1 MSFNLATILRESAR
15 THPDRDVLRFA
26 TGSMTYAQLD
36 AASTRC
42 AAGLRARGL
51 RRGAVVAVQV
61 PNLPEFVIAWFGI
74 LKAGMAMVPLNPLL
88 KGPEIA
94 YHLRDSGSVLLVTFV
109 GFLDEAVRGGGDTP
123 MIVVPQPGSQL
134 PEGLTPFASLLATD
148 PDPDDE
154 IAPTDADDTAC
165 IIYTSGTTGKP
176 KGAELTHFGM
186 FMGASVGGGALGAS
200 EEEVALAVLPFFH
213 VFGLAAVLNTAIRFG
228 GILSVVPRFEVGAV
242 LDAIERD
249 RVSLVLGVPTML
261 QALLAHDTTGRDLS
275 SLRVAISGGASLPG
289 DILRAFEEKFDIV
302 VLEGFGMSE
311 TGAVCTFNKSAEE
324 RRILS
329 IGKPQWGVEVRVV
342 DHDDVTIPRGAEH
355 IGEIVVRGHVVM
367 KGYLGR
373 PEETAEALRGGWFH
387 TGDLGY
393 QDEDDYIFI
402 VDRSKDLIIRGGYN
416 VYPREVEEVLY
427 THPAIAEAAVI
438 GKPDQRLGEEV
449 VAVVALKPG
458 ASATADEII
467 AFCREQLA
475 AYKHPREVRF
485 VDELPK
491 GPSGKILKKELRA
504 GGVAAAAGLAAVP

>member
-1 MSFNLATILRESAR
+1 MSFNLATILRESAKS
-15 THPDRDVLRFA
+15 HPDRDVLRFA
-26 TGSMTYAQLD
+26 SGSMTYAQLD

-51 RRGAVVAVQV
+51 GHGAVVAVQV

-74 LKAGMAMVPLNPLL
+74 LKAGMTMVPLNPLL

-94 YHLRDSGSVLLVTFV
+94 YHLQDSGSSLLITFM
-109 GFLDEAVRGGGDTP
+109 GFLEQAVRGAGDVP
-123 MIVVPQPGSQL
+123 LVVVPVPGTPL
-134 PEGLTPFASLLATD
+134 PEGLSPFASLLATD

-154 IAPTDADDTAC
+154 VAPTNADDTAC
-165 IIYTSGTTGKP
+165 IIYTSGTTGHP

-186 FMGASVGGGALGAS
+186 FMGASVGGSTFGAS
-200 EEEVALAVLPFFH
+200 EVDVALAVLPFFH
-213 VFGLAAVLNTAIRFG
+213 VFGLAAVLNTNIRFG
-228 GILSVVPRFEVGAV
+228 GILSVVPRFEAGAV

-249 RVSLVLGVPTML
+249 RVTVVLGVPTML
-261 QALLAHDTTGRDLS
+261 QALLAQDLTGRDVS

-373 PEETAEALRGGWFH
+373 PEETAEAFRGGWFH

-393 QDEDDYIFI
+393 QDEDDYVFI
-402 VDRSKDLIIRGGYN
+402 VDRSKDLVIRGGYN

-449 VAVVALKPG
+449 VAVVALEPG

-467 AFCREQLA
+467 AFCREHMA
-475 AYKHPREVRF
+475 AYKYPREVRF
-485 VDELPK
+485 IEELPK
-491 GPSGKILKKELRA
+491 GPSGKILKKELRDA
-504 GGVAAAAGLAAVP
+504 GMPSVASA